1 MYTIDVQPE
10 NVPLEDEQDYLASL
24 YMSEKEKKIKRVR
37 ERLQRKKIRENAF
50 SGTVEVS
57 ELFNSHKDI

>member
-1 MYTIDVQPE
+1 MQKDD
-10 NVPLEDEQDYLASL
+10 VPLEDEQDYLASL